1 MHDWSSA
8 CPPAAHPRPPLAPT
22 APRAQGSAAAPV
34 DAFAWGSVVVGGPL
48 DIGSE
53 FERRLAAGAGIA
65 CRLRGAIAREL
76 GARSMG
82 ACTLPSSLPAHTPAR
97 LPAAAAAAAV
107 QPGAASHLSPP
118 HPTLTPPPPPPGPAH
133 PHRAHLLCWH
143 RSQQAAGQGKGGG
156 GGVWGAGSPAH
167 RAGAAARPHAH
178 RSPKRPP
185 PQSPHRPL
193 PPTHSLWALQI
204 GSALHKPDQQT
215 VVPPRAAA
223 GLLRVRAPAPPPRGP
238 PPHLPP
244 ATRSLSRPPTHP
256 PSILPP
262 AQQPAHP
269 RPPSAPRTSP

>member
-118 HPTLTPPPPPPGPAH
+118 HPTLTPPPP
-133 PHRAHLLCWH
+133 LLALHTHTELTSSAGIAANKLLAKARVGVGGCGG
-143 RSQQAAGQGKGGG
+143 QAALHTEL
-156 GGVWGAGSPAH
+156 APPLARTLTAAPSAPPRRAPTDPSPPPTPFGPC
-167 RAGAAARPHAH
+167 RLAARCTSLTS
-178 RSPKRPP
+178 RRLSP
-185 PQSPHRPL
+185 
-193 PPTHSLWALQI
+193 
-204 GSALHKPDQQT
+204 
-215 VVPPRAAA
+215 
-223 GLLRVRAPAPPPRGP
+223 PAPPLGC
-238 PPHLPP
+238 
-244 ATRSLSRPPTHP
+244 
-256 PSILPP
+256 
-262 AQQPAHP
+262 
-269 RPPSAPRTSP
+269 